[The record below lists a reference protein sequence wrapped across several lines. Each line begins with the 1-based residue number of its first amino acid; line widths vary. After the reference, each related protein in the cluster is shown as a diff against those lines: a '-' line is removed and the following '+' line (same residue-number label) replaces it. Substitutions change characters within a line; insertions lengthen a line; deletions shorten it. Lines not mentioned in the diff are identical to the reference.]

1 MIYIDGLQEPFE
13 YYLFNISGKLVKM
26 GSEND
31 IQILRKGVYI
41 LKIKKEKSIIFRKII
56 Y

>member
-1 MIYIDGLQEPFE
+1 
-13 YYLFNISGKLVKM
+13 M

-56 Y
+56 YWLDLLLKMLNISVEFSSIFLKTSK